1 MNMKQNLFVAFALL
15 MLLPAVAWAKPRTK
29 AEMKKTAASAINLQ
43 TTLSKHR
50 LNAPN
55 QNGTRRTATQ
65 LRELKQTNTYTVFGY
80 TNGGFAV
87 ISADDSYQRFL
98 EFRKPTSYR
107 TITLVST
114 GG

>member
-87 ISADDSYQRFL
+87 ISADDLVPEVLGRGH
-98 EFRKPTSYR
+98 YR
-107 TITLVST
+107 CSKEQ
-114 GG
+114 